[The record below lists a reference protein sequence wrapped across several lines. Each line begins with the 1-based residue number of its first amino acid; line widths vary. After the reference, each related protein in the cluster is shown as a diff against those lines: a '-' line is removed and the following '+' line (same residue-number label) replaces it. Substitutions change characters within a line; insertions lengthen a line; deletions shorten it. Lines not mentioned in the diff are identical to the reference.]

1 MKNSQKFQTSLSSFR
16 AAVTWKAV
24 LKFLTLF
31 SKNNLWSLWLAL
43 IILAQQS
50 NIFKLES
57 SMLLL
62 LKTQK
67 HVKNIFNIKW
77 HSGVD
82 GGSNERR
89 LLGDLLQFYNNLE
102 RPVFNES
109 EAVEL
114 QLGLTLQQIIDVV
127 NTLKHS
133 LFVTKFQCSKLSN
146 FLRNIYFE
154 LLVFIFGGNISSAA

>member
-1 MKNSQKFQTSLSSFR
+1 M
-16 AAVTWKAV
+16 
-24 LKFLTLF
+24 FLTLF
-31 SKNNLWSLWLAL
+31 SKINLWSLWLAL

-50 NIFKLES
+50 NILKLES
-57 SMLLL
+57 SML

-67 HVKNIFNIKW
+67 HVKNIFNMKW

-146 FLRNIYFE
+146 FSQKHLFWT
-154 LLVFIFGGNISSAA
+154 LVFIFGENISSAV

>member
-57 SMLLL
+57 CMQ
-62 LKTQK
+62 LKSHK

-154 LLVFIFGGNISSAA
+154 LLVFIFGGNISSAV